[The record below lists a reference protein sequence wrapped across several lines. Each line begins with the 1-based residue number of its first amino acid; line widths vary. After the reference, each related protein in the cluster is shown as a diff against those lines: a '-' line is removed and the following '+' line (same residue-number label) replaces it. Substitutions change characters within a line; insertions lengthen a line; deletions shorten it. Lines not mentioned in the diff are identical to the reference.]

1 MAIIPADK
9 LTRLDFEEKEYRK
22 SERQYS
28 DFPFDEELR
37 KYLQELYKDFFYVD
51 EGEDKLVRVRKLIA
65 FGTKGIES
73 IDLYMVGVYFQGDL
87 SEESLKSIPDNVF
100 LRLKYPNGKRPED
113 FLTQTAKYIL
123 SLTTWSHLIIEN
135 CPINLGFIKSSDYC
149 SLMDSSLRSQLS
161 FTGRKERNK
170 NFRLIGSITIQ
181 RNYCFG
187 DDKFGIMAGRSVF
200 VEIPQADFLTSY
212 GKNDW
217 KANLAKK
224 ERTEKIA
231 AAAAAAAAIS
241 TSPVISSVP
250 VTSGAAATAV
260 TDDSSGANP
269 PVAGTSDD
277 TTGTSSVAPTA
288 AAISTSPVISSVP
301 VTSAAAATAV
311 TDDSSGANPP
321 VAGTSDD
328 TTGTSSVAPTAA
340 AISTSPVISSVPVT
354 SAAATAVTD
363 DSSGA
368 NPPVAGT
375 SDDTTGTSSVAPT
388 DKSFL
393 APTDKSEVIGTND
406 ITGAVEI
413 AAANVVTTG
422 TSLFLAPVESSVTA
436 DAAAAAAVIIAAATV
451 VTTVGTSLLLVS
463 STPRSTD
470 KPFLAP
476 TDKSEVI
483 GTDDITGAVEIA
495 AATVVTTG
503 GTSLLLV
510 SSTPRSTGTDNIT
523 GDVEIAAALQKIYD
537 DNEFFKTNIQK
548 KRRDYRLEWLKSQKF
563 KELDSRVLKNEGKL
577 RTTRTII
584 DKMNEFSRSKIMPKG
599 SQSYTD
605 FNKAKDSLQ
614 TLIEEIDEDNLSIAE
629 EKSTFLNNTFHANDL
644 VPAIVFTAT
653 KTTSDKKRLKEH
665 RAKTSANH
673 EIDLQG
679 NESIAFN
686 GLNALVYNMQDSF
699 ILCLRSAY
707 SGSKIEDD
715 KITETYG
722 KLSTFINNWLF
733 LLKPSQQKKIL
744 NLFIEEGVNKNICD
758 DCNKILFVLTTNTLL
773 DMNEYVGADDN
784 NQFKLELVL
793 IWEANK
799 LEFSITNKGETG
811 TTTTKVTQA
820 KT

>member
-135 CPINLGFIKSSDYC
+135 CPVNLGFIKSSDYC
-149 SLMDSSLRSQLS
+149 SLMDPSLRSQLS

-250 VTSGAAATAV
+250 VTSG
-260 TDDSSGANP
+260 
-269 PVAGTSDD
+269 
-277 TTGTSSVAPTA
+277 
-288 AAISTSPVISSVP
+288 
-301 VTSAAAATAV
+301 AAATAV

-629 EKSTFLNNTFHANDL
+629 EKSIFLNNTFHANDL

>member
-187 DDKFGIMAGRSVF
+187 DDQFGIMAGRSVF

-250 VTSGAAATAV
+250 VTSG
-260 TDDSSGANP
+260 
-269 PVAGTSDD
+269 
-277 TTGTSSVAPTA
+277 
-288 AAISTSPVISSVP
+288 
-301 VTSAAAATAV
+301 AAATAV

-629 EKSTFLNNTFHANDL
+629 EKSIFLNNTFHANDL